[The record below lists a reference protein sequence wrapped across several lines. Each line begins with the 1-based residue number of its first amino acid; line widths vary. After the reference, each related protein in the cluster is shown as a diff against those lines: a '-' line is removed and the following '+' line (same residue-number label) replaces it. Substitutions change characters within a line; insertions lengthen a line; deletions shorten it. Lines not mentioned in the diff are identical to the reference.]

1 MLLAIDVGNTNITMG
16 VFEKQDLLSTWRIA
30 TDTGKM
36 PDEYAVLIR
45 NLLPLRNVGLEDITG
60 VAICSVV
67 PQLTQ
72 VFEELSESY
81 FGVKPLIISAGTR
94 TGVRIEYENP
104 RDVGSDR
111 VVDAAAAFSLY
122 GGPII
127 IVDFGTATVFD
138 AVSGEGTYMGGA
150 IASGINLTAQALY
163 ERTAQLRR
171 VELIAPKNAIGRST
185 SSSIQSG
192 IFYGHVGM
200 VESMVNRFKQEMGGD
215 VTVIATGG
223 MAPLIGKETSIFDEI
238 NLDLTLIGL
247 SLIYNL
253 NVSDDGGGGFISG
266 RGVR

>member
-1 MLLAIDVGNTNITMG
+1 MLLAIDVGNTNITLG
-16 VFEKQDLLSTWRIA
+16 VFEKQKLLSTWRMA
-30 TDTGKM
+30 TDTRKM
-36 PDEYAVLIR
+36 PDEYAVLLR
-45 NLLPLRNVGLEDITG
+45 NLLPLRDVGLDDITG
-60 VAICSVV
+60 VAVCSVV
-67 PQLTQ
+67 PPLTQ

-81 FGVKPLIISAGTR
+81 FGVKPLIVSAGTR

-138 AVSGEGTYMGGA
+138 AVSSGGTYMGGA

-171 VELIAPKNAIGRST
+171 VELIPPKNAIGRNT

-200 VESMVNRFKQEMGGD
+200 VEAMVSRFKKEMEGD
-215 VTVIATGG
+215 VKVIATGG
-223 MAPLIGKETSIFDEI
+223 MASLIGEETSVFDEI

-247 SLIYNL
+247 SLIYDL
-253 NVSDDGGGGFISG
+253 NAREDNHGGLISERGF
-266 RGVR
+266 R